1 MAYKENR
8 KVMKVV
14 IVNTK
19 QKSGGAAIASFSLF
33 KALQREGV
41 DATFV
46 TTEEGENGKG
56 VVVLTK
62 SLFGRIKYKMKFLW
76 ERVIIWIANRFSRK
90 GLFAVST
97 ADCGFDISRLPEVQ
111 NADIIHLHWI
121 NQGMLS
127 IKGMAQLIASGK
139 PIVISTHDMWYS
151 TAICHHAA
159 TCKKQSNGCKDCP
172 QLAGNSRFDLAQKVW
187 EQKKELYKENVTF
200 VAISKWTDDCLNRSA
215 LTANCRR
222 IIIPNAVDDTLFF
235 ERNRMEIRK
244 RLDIKP
250 EETVIVFGAAKL
262 NDKIKGADMLFEA
275 ISRSNIKERL
285 VLILFGNIKDNDDF
299 LQRVPCRYIHL
310 GSISDKEKQAEIYS
324 AADFTVVPSHY
335 ETFSLVVAESMLCGT
350 PAIAFD
356 NSATAEH
363 IRHKRNGYIA
373 HYPDIDDL
381 KDGIEWMADNHSG
394 MRMECAETMR
404 GKVSPQHV
412 VQQHIELYRSLLTE

>member
-1 MAYKENR
+1 
-8 KVMKVV
+8 MKVV

-19 QKSGGAAIASFSLF
+19 QKNGGAAIASFSLF

-46 TTEEGENGKG
+46 TTEEGENGNG
-56 VVVLTK
+56 VVVLTD
-62 SLFGRIKYKMKFLW
+62 SFIGRIRYRIKFLW
-76 ERVIIWIANRFSRK
+76 ERVVIWIANRFSRK

-97 ADCGFDISRLPEVQ
+97 ADCGFDITRLPEVQ
-111 NADIIHLHWI
+111 NADIIHLHWT

-127 IKGMAQLIASGK
+127 IKNIAQLIATRK
-139 PIVISTHDMWYS
+139 PIVITTHDMWYS

-159 TCKKQSNGCKDCP
+159 TCNKQSNGCKDCP
-172 QLAGNSRFDLAQKVW
+172 QLAADSRSDLAQRVW
-187 EQKKELYKENVTF
+187 KQKNGLYKENVTF
-200 VAISKWTDDCLNRSA
+200 VAISKWTDECLSKSA

-222 IIIPNAVDDTLFF
+222 TIIPNAVDDTLFF

-244 RLDIKP
+244 RLNIKP
-250 EETVIVFGAAKL
+250 EETAIVFGAAKL

-275 ISRSNIKERL
+275 ISRSSIKERL

-299 LQRVPCRYIHL
+299 LQRIPCRYIYS
-310 GSISDKEKQAEIYS
+310 GSISDKEEQAEIYS

-363 IRHKRNGYIA
+363 IQHKKNGYIA

-381 KDGIEWMADNHSG
+381 KAGIEWMTDNHSG
-394 MRMECAETMR
+394 MRVGCAEAMR
-404 GKVSPQHV
+404 SKVSPQHV
-412 VQQHIELYRSLLTE
+412 VQQHIELYSSLLTE